1 MPRASENTLSDA
13 YAPLVA
19 PEDGGGGSSTGRIS
33 KRGCV
38 GIALGSIALAACVVG
53 GLQYHGAGGDAGG
66 AGGEQHPSTN
76 SDRVRH
82 SNATE
87 AFAAWREQY
96 KKDEMF
102 RSVND
107 YDAKLDIFSDN
118 MQMVEEHNARFA
130 QGLETFNMTL
140 GPYADMTAQAF
151 AARHLIEIPPTTEGA
166 LEMMPEE
173 HLLQATSGASSID
186 YRSGSQK
193 YVTKVKDQ
201 SSCGSCWAFSAA
213 AAVEG
218 AWAKAGHGLA
228 DVSPQQL
235 VDCDHSSDGC
245 EGGLPSTG
253 IELYKAK
260 GFATEREYPYQGNDY
275 MRCKSKSYS
284 NKGKIQGPYKVQR
297 SDDALYSA
305 LKAHGPLSVAIDAT
319 TLKFYH
325 SGIIDHGGRNLNHAV
340 LLVGMKNNA
349 WIVKNSWGSRWGES
363 GYFRLKRESGAGT
376 LGINEEAVY
385 ATAH

>member
-19 PEDGGGGSSTGRIS
+19 PEGGGSSSGRVS

-38 GIALGSIALAACVVG
+38 GMALGSIALAACVVG
-53 GLQYHGAGGDAGG
+53 GLQYHAGSGGSGAGS
-66 AGGEQHPSTN
+66 EQHPSTN
-76 SDRVRH
+76 SGRVRH
-82 SNATE
+82 SNVTE
-87 AFAAWREQY
+87 AYAAWREQY

-102 RSVND
+102 RSAND

-118 MQMVEEHNARFA
+118 MQMVEEHNARFER
-130 QGLETFNMTL
+130 GLETFNMTL
-140 GPYADMTAQAF
+140 GPFADITPQAF
-151 AARHLIEIPPTTEGA
+151 AARHLIEIPPTPDGT

-173 HLLQATSGASSID
+173 HLLQATSGASGID
-186 YRSGSQK
+186 YRKGSQK

-218 AWAKAGHGLA
+218 AWAKAGHGLV

-235 VDCDHSSDGC
+235 IDCDHNSDGC

-253 IELYKAK
+253 ISLYKAK
-260 GFATEREYPYQGNDY
+260 GFATESQYPYQGNDY

-284 NKGKIQGPYKVQR
+284 NKGKISGPYKVQR

-305 LKAHGPLSVAIDAT
+305 LKAHGPLSVAVDAT
-319 TLKFYH
+319 TLQFYH
-325 SGIIDHGGRNLNHAV
+325 SGVVNHGGKNLNHAV
-340 LLVGMKNNA
+340 LLVGMKNGA
-349 WIVKNSWGSRWGES
+349 WIVKNSWGPNWGES
-363 GYFRLKRESGAGT
+363 GYFRLERQGGAGT
-376 LGINEEAVY
+376 LGINNEAVY